1 MAGSFYSVGSHQNLS
16 LSIGLSSNQQSKIL
30 PQFMTLTCDH
40 GEVSLYDKKEI
51 AIYLLEIFNGYLYM
65 K

>member
-1 MAGSFYSVGSHQNLS
+1 
-16 LSIGLSSNQQSKIL
+16 
-30 PQFMTLTCDH
+30 
-40 GEVSLYDKKEI
+40 VSLYDKKEI